1 MMFNIRIFMV
11 SKLLLLLL
19 LLVHIYIR
27 RVIVISIYHT
37 MELSVKIHS
46 PSLNFHFLVH
56 CHRIKHSRAQTS

>member
-11 SKLLLLLL
+11 SKLLLLL

-37 MELSVKIHS
+37 HGVIRENSLTITQFSFFGSLSSH
-46 PSLNFHFLVH
+46 
-56 CHRIKHSRAQTS
+56 QT